1 MSVIDRLRELEA
13 KASRAPWVPIRM
25 KDGTARRYIRAA
37 DCEFGFGLPI
47 TDAEFI
53 VATRNAL
60 TLLLRVAEAAD
71 RMTPGADDWH
81 WSDSMRDELHAAV
94 RALRS
99 EP

>member
-1 MSVIDRLRELEA
+1 MLEVEA
-13 KASRAPWVPIRM
+13 LSPVEATVLACFVGIVVVMLMALIASMRSA
-25 KDGTARRYIRAA
+25 
-37 DCEFGFGLPI
+37 LP
-47 TDAEFI
+47 
-53 VATRNAL
+53 
-60 TLLLRVAEAAD
+60 LLLRVAEAAD